1 MNREETP
8 FERKII
14 VLVALLFLNLILV
27 SSSVVLNNKK
37 SLFQNIIG
45 FIISPF
51 QIGIQKSADYVSHN
65 MRHYVFLKDSFKK
78 YHQIKK
84 KYTRL
89 KYENYL
95 LRSKITDQEFLE
107 KLKVK
112 RDRFIKTDVISIDRN
127 FPYSSVLIDK
137 GAKDGVLKDMIVL
150 NQEGEL
156 VGKIVQPISML
167 SSRVRLITSP
177 IGGIGAYINEKEKLE
192 GLLTGNNSKQC
203 SFKYLMEN
211 KPVKVGDMVITSGTD
226 QIYPPYLPIGKVVH
240 VETEYLT
247 QKIDVEPFFISRS
260 IKQLVI
266 VANE

>member
-14 VLVALLFLNLILV
+14 ILVALLFFNLILV
-27 SSSVVLNNKK
+27 SSNVVLTNKK

-45 FIISPF
+45 LIVSPF
-51 QIGIQKSADYVSHN
+51 QIGLQKASDYFSHN
-65 MRHYVFLKDSFKK
+65 VRHYVFLKDSFKK
-78 YHQIKK
+78 YHRIKK

-95 LRSKITDQEFLE
+95 LKSKIIDQEFLE
-107 KLKVK
+107 YLKVK

-137 GAKDGVLKDMIVL
+137 GAKDGILKDMIVL
-150 NQEGEL
+150 NHEGEL
-156 VGKIVQPISML
+156 VGKIVQPISLL

-177 IGGIGAYINEKEKLE
+177 IGGIGSYINEKVKLE
-192 GLLTGNNSKQC
+192 GLLTGNNSRIC

-211 KPVKVGDMVITSGTD
+211 RPVKIGDTVITSGTD
-226 QIYPPYLPIGKVVH
+226 MIYSPYLPIGKVVR
-240 VETEYLT
+240 VEKEYLT
-247 QKIDVEPFFISRS
+247 QKIDVEPFFIKRS

-266 VANE
+266 ITNE